1 MRKIKSVEIG
11 NNIQDNVQE
20 LVTKISQM
28 LDVVRSEDKTL
39 QRRELALLNALSYL
53 PDYLQSAT
61 KEQGPASSRMES
73 FAELVGDTHCVIPQ
87 FLEAIP
93 LFFEAVL
100 REVHGGAFYA
110 LRPAS
115 VIKNTHNSA
124 IIQEALPFLARALF
138 PASETPDNFGRLAC
152 DYLDMGGDIKALID
166 PVKLILRSQ
175 EYELYGKNPGS
186 PEERLARHL
195 CCEGFI
201 SFLNHPRLKESPE
214 LTNLLRPFAG
224 QIIPDQR
231 KEMLELLRSN
241 ACVLVS
247 LQGDMP
253 AFVWGAR
260 TGGLRYTPIRDLRG
274 FKAGFNDYAGTGA
287 VAVVARDLFQAK
299 QNDRFV
305 GKVAR
310 GAVRAT
316 RDWGLG

>member
-1 MRKIKSVEIG
+1 MRKIGSLKTG
-11 NNIQDNVQE
+11 NNVQK

-39 QRRELALLNALSYL
+39 QRRERALLNALSYL
-53 PDYLQSAT
+53 PGYLQSIA
-61 KEQGPASSRMES
+61 KEQGPNTSRMRS
-73 FAELVGDTHCVIPQ
+73 FAELVGDTHRVIPQ

-100 REVHGGAFYA
+100 RDVHGGTFYA
-110 LRPAS
+110 LKPAS
-115 VIKNTHNSA
+115 VIKDTHNSA
-124 IIQEALPFLARALF
+124 IIQEALPFLAQALY
-138 PASETPDNFGRLAC
+138 PASESPYGFGRLAC

-166 PVKLILRSQ
+166 PLELILRSQ
-175 EYELYGKNPGS
+175 ENKPYSKNPRS

-201 SFLNHPRLKESPE
+201 SFLNHPRLNESPE

-241 ACVLVS
+241 TCVLVS

-260 TGGLRYTPIRDLRG
+260 AGALRYTQIEDQGLSAEFG
-274 FKAGFNDYAGTGA
+274 GAAGADEAAA
-287 VAVVARDLFQAK
+287 VAKSLFRAK

-305 GKVAR
+305 GNVAR
-310 GAVRAT
+310 GAVLAMK
-316 RDWGLG
+316 DWGL

>member
-1 MRKIKSVEIG
+1 MSKIGSLDTG
-11 NNIQDNVQE
+11 NSIQE

-28 LDVVRSEDKTL
+28 LDVVRLEDETL
-39 QRRELALLNALSYL
+39 QRREWALSNALSYL
-53 PDYLQSAT
+53 PEYLQSAT
-61 KEQGPASSRMES
+61 KEQDLATSRMKF
-73 FAELVGDTHCVIPQ
+73 FAELVGDARDVIPK

-93 LFFEAVL
+93 LFLEAVL

-124 IIQEALPFLARALF
+124 IIQGALPFLAQALT
-138 PASETPDNFGRLAC
+138 PASQSPDNFGRLAR

-175 EYELYGKNPGS
+175 EDGLYGKNPGS

-201 SFLNHPRLKESPE
+201 SFLNHPRLKDSPE
-214 LTNLLRPFAG
+214 LANLLRPFAG
-224 QIIPDQR
+224 RIIPDQR
-231 KEMLELLRSN
+231 ENIPEFLRSN
-241 ACVLVS
+241 TCVLVS

-253 AFVWGAR
+253 AFVSGAR

-274 FKAGFNDYAGTGA
+274 FKAEFNDYAGTAA
-287 VAVVARDLFQAK
+287 VAAVARDLFQAK

-305 GKVAR
+305 GDVAR
-310 GAVRAT
+310 GAVRAMK
-316 RDWGLG
+316 DWGLG